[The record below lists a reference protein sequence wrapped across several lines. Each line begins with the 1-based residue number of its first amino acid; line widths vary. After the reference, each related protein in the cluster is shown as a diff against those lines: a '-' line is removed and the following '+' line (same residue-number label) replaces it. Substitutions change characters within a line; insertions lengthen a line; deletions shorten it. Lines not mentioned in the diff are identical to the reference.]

1 MSFALPAALVMV
13 GLMLL
18 VAVRR
23 FRAPVARVEGLTT
36 EVERQLAELGPLSR
50 GEIGACAVF
59 GLAIFGWLLPS
70 VFRLTW
76 GAEDVWSTWAHGY
89 LHEGV
94 VAIVAAALLFA
105 IPSGRTDDDDGE
117 GNRLLGWREA
127 QAIDWGTLML
137 LGGGL
142 ALGDLTSQTGL
153 ADAIGHGIMD
163 LAGSIV
169 HHPLGLTAAA
179 AVLVVFLTEVTS
191 NTATISMMLPVLI
204 GVARAG
210 GVDPI
215 PTAIAVTLAGSMA
228 FMLPV
233 ATPPNAM
240 AYGTRMIRIDMMIRT
255 GVRLNLIGFAV
266 LMLLVIGL
274 LPWVL

>member
-1 MSFALPAALVMV
+1 
-13 GLMLL
+13 
-18 VAVRR
+18 
-23 FRAPVARVEGLTT
+23 
-36 EVERQLAELGPLSR
+36 
-50 GEIGACAVF
+50 
-59 GLAIFGWLLPS
+59 
-70 VFRLTW
+70 
-76 GAEDVWSTWAHGY
+76 
-89 LHEGV
+89 
-94 VAIVAAALLFA
+94 
-105 IPSGRTDDDDGE
+105 
-117 GNRLLGWREA
+117 
-127 QAIDWGTLML
+127 
-137 LGGGL
+137 
-142 ALGDLTSQTGL
+142 
-153 ADAIGHGIMD
+153 
-163 LAGSIV
+163 
-169 HHPLGLTAAA
+169 
-179 AVLVVFLTEVTS
+179 
-191 NTATISMMLPVLI
+191 MMLPVLI